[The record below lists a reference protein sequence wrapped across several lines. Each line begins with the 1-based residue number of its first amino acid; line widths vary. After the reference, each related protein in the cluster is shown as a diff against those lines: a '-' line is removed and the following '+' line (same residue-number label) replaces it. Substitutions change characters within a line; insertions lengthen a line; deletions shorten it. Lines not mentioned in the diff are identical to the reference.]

1 MMQATAV
8 VRVADIHSRAL
19 PNRIEALQNF
29 DAVGT
34 IFILIGVGCAVRR
47 GVELRGFRCFF
58 SHLRTVGSMP
68 KKPKEKCP
76 KIAVFPQSF
85 ALGTDRNFNAELA
98 VEN

>member
-1 MMQATAV
+1 
-8 VRVADIHSRAL
+8 
-19 PNRIEALQNF
+19 
-29 DAVGT
+29 
-34 IFILIGVGCAVRR
+34 
-47 GVELRGFRCFF
+47 LRGFRCFF

-85 ALGTDRNFNAELA
+85 ALGADRKFNAELA